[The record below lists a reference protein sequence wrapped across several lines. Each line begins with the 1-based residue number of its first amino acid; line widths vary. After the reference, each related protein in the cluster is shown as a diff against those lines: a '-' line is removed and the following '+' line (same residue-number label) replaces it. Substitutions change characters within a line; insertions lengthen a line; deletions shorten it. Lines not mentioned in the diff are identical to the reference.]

1 MQQIKWAGIF
11 SSLSLGL
18 YWILLSRRATFQK
31 FFNNRE
37 RWIGWNI
44 IRKIVGSYSIFLGWM
59 ITLNSHYEKKIPN
72 LLNDK
77 GMFKKYNIIF

>member
-1 MQQIKWAGIF
+1 MQQIKYAGIF
-11 SSLSLGL
+11 ASVTLGF

-37 RWIGWNI
+37 RWIGWNLG
-44 IRKIVGSYSIFLGWM
+44 RKVVGIYLTFLGWM

-72 LLNDK
+72 SLNDK